1 MSFGLVDDLDLFNPV
16 SGMNHFDVRYWL
28 GGDFAV
34 SAYLFDHA
42 NGGTKRIAFFE
53 QGLTA

>member
-16 SGMNHFDVRYWL
+16 SGMNHFDIRYWL